1 MSSPLVQIKDKRLV
15 KYGRRTDDPET
26 ASAREE
32 TQIATPAINHAL
44 PRPPH
49 APCEIPLVWLQE
61 LQNTSPLPSKT
72 SRICVASDNSGCASL
87 EIIKACCFGFRRHV
101 T

>member
-1 MSSPLVQIKDKRLV
+1 
-15 KYGRRTDDPET
+15 
-26 ASAREE
+26 
-32 TQIATPAINHAL
+32 
-44 PRPPH
+44 
-49 APCEIPLVWLQE
+49 LVWLQE